1 MNDSWNNLLGVEYKG
16 DFLSFIDPIRNWLN
30 KLENLDDRTVM
41 QAVTILL
48 VFFSITLVIKYYEF
62 STGKKIFENNVIR
75 KQMRK
80 DENVFKKKKWQSF
93 WKSLY
98 ATINYHKRKLG
109 LDFTQDWK
117 KDEIEYIL
125 QRNKKKGVYDGDYMR
140 YDEWSAIQIL
150 RYIVLF
156 IAFIIL
162 FFILGRILSLVFLSV
177 GIIFIHWGIL
187 GIYTSNVKNE
197 NFKITEEFGDFYLVQ
212 HHLLLSDTQRPFE
225 KGLNIYK
232 DIAKNTATKNFINI
246 ALYYIKRE
254 NGELGAIRKLKS
266 LYRDIPS
273 LQSLLVL
280 EEQKVGGTSIING
293 NIEEDANGIRRQVI
307 EEKERYIEDRALAI
321 QKKVQVIRWCVMVL
335 IIQAILVGAIAVIIP
350 ILGVRV

>member
-1 MNDSWNNLLGVEYKG
+1 MKDKWNQLLGVEAKVS
-16 DFLSFIDPIRNWLN
+16 FLETLNPYFKWID
-30 KLENLDDRTVM
+30 KLVNLDDKTVM
-41 QAVTILL
+41 QFTTAVLILL
-48 VFFSITLVIKYYEF
+48 SIILVIKFYEF
-62 STGKKIFENNVIR
+62 QTGKKLFEHNIIR

-93 WKSLY
+93 LKNLY
-98 ATINYHKRKLG
+98 ATINYQKRKLG

-125 QRNKKKGVYDGDYMR
+125 QRNKKMSVTEDYMR
-140 YDEWSAIQIL
+140 YDEWSAIQII
-150 RYIVLF
+150 RYFFLIIAVIIV
-156 IAFIIL
+156 
-162 FFILGRILSLVFLSV
+162 FILMGKVFALITLGV
-177 GIIFIHWGIL
+177 GIIIIKWGIL
-187 GIYTSNVKNE
+187 YIYGQNVKTE
-197 NFKITEEFGDFYLVQ
+197 NFKIMEEFGDFYLVQ

-273 LQSLLVL
+273 LQSLLII

-321 QKKVQVIRWCVMVL
+321 QKKVQILRWCVMVL
-335 IIQAILVGAIAVIIP
+335 IIQGIIIGAVAIIIP

>member
-1 MNDSWNNLLGVEYKG
+1 MDDKWNSLLGVEYKTG
-16 DFLSFIDPIRNWLN
+16 FLDILDPVVNWLN
-30 KLENLDDRTVM
+30 KLQNLDDKVVM
-41 QAVTILL
+41 QATTIVLIFL
-48 VFFSITLVIKYYEF
+48 SITLIIKYYEF
-62 STGKKIFENNVIR
+62 STGKKIFENNIIR

-93 WKSLY
+93 LKNLY
-98 ATINYHKRKLG
+98 ATINYQKRRLG
-109 LDFTQDWK
+109 LDFTQNWK

-125 QRNKKKGVYDGDYMR
+125 QRNKKKSVNDGDYMK
-140 YDEWSAIQIL
+140 YDEWSAIQFI
-150 RYIVLF
+150 RYIF
-156 IAFIIL
+156 L
-162 FFILGRILSLVFLSV
+162 FFASLIVLLILGRILAIVFLVV
-177 GIIFIHWGIL
+177 GIMFIKWGIMFA
-187 GIYTSNVKNE
+187 YRNNVKTE
-197 NFKITEEFGDFYLVQ
+197 NFKIMEEFGDFYLVQ
-212 HHLLLSDTQRPFE
+212 HHLLLSDTQKPFE

-254 NGELGAIRKLKS
+254 NGELGAIQKLKS

-273 LQSLLVL
+273 LQSLLII

-321 QKKVQVIRWCVMVL
+321 QKKIQVIRWCAIVL
-335 IIQAILVGAIAVIIP
+335 IIQAIIIGAIAVIIP